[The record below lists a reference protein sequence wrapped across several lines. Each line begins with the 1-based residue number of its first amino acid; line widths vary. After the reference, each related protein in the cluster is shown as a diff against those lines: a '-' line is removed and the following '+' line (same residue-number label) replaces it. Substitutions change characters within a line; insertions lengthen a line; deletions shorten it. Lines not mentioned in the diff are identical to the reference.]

1 MIPKIIHYCWL
12 SGEEYPDKIRRC
24 MDSWKRMLPDY
35 EFRLWDKRRFDI
47 ESSVWVKEA
56 VAYRKY
62 AFAADYIRLYALYH
76 FGGIYLDSDVEVLRN
91 FNDLLDLPYFV
102 GKENSKHGMEAA
114 VMGAEKE
121 CGWIG
126 RCLSYYE
133 KRHFVHPD
141 RSLSMN
147 VLPEIMTNI
156 LTVHYRF
163 KDIRSVCEFIRD
175 EQVVCRFSVDYFSPK
190 SYITKKINIT
200 ENTRTI
206 HHFAGTWQPMWKQIL
221 LKLWVPLSVKYPVA
235 TDKIKTFF
243 NNQCPES

>member
-1 MIPKIIHYCWL
+1 
-12 SGEEYPDKIRRC
+12 

-56 VAYRKY
+56 VEYRKY

-91 FNDLLDLPYFV
+91 FDDLLDLPYFV

-114 VMGAEKE
+114 VMGAEKG
-121 CGWIG
+121 CGWIV

-133 KRHFVHPD
+133 KRHFVNPD

-147 VLPEIMTNI
+147 VLPEIMTDI
-156 LTVHYRF
+156 LTAHYRF
-163 KDIRSVCEFIRD
+163 QDIRSACEFIRD
-175 EQVVCRFSVDYFSPK
+175 EQVVCRFPVDYFSPK
-190 SYITKKINIT
+190 SYVTKKISIT

-206 HHFAGTWQPMWKQIL
+206 HHFAGTWQPWWKKIL
-221 LKLWVPLSVKYPVA
+221 LKLWVPLSVKYPAA
-235 TDKIKTFF
+235 TDKIKTFLK
-243 NNQCPES
+243 

>member
-24 MDSWKRMLPDY
+24 MDSWKQILPDY

-56 VAYRKY
+56 VAHRKY

-76 FGGIYLDSDVEVLRN
+76 FGGIYLDSDVEVLKN
-91 FNDLLDLPYFV
+91 FDDLLELPYFV
-102 GKENSKHGMEAA
+102 GKENSKHSIEAA
-114 VMGAEKE
+114 VMGAEKG
-121 CGWIG
+121 CGWII

-133 KRHFVHPD
+133 ERHFANPD

-147 VLPEIMTNI
+147 VLPEVMTNI
-156 LTVHYRF
+156 LATHYCFR
-163 KDIRSVCEFIRD
+163 DISSVCEFIRD
-175 EQVVCRFSVDYFSPK
+175 EQVICRFPVDYFSPK
-190 SYITKKINIT
+190 SYVTKKIKIT

-206 HHFAGTWQPMWKQIL
+206 HHFAGTWQPGWKKL
-221 LKLWVPLSVKYPVA
+221 LLRVWVPLSMCCPKMA
-235 TDKIKTFF
+235 DKIKAFLK
-243 NNQCPES
+243 